1 MKLYRLRATQQ
12 LPITPED
19 AWNFLSNPE
28 NLQKITP
35 GHMGFQ
41 ILSGA
46 ERPMYPGQI
55 IQYKVSPVPGI
66 TTRWVSEITHVEP
79 GSYFVDEQRFG
90 PYSLWHHKH
99 FIKKV
104 DGGVLMEDIVD
115 YKLPL
120 GFLGRLAH
128 PIFVRKQLTGIF
140 RHREKAL
147 TDMFGSIP
155 GCPTTFTIET
165 L

>member
-1 MKLYRLRATQQ
+1 MKLYRLHATQQ
-12 LPITPED
+12 LPITPEE

-35 GHMGFQ
+35 ARMGFQ
-41 ILSGA
+41 ILSGT

-55 IQYKVSPVPGI
+55 IQYNVSPIPGI
-66 TTRWVSEITHVEP
+66 RTRWVSEITHVEP

-99 FIKKV
+99 FIKKT

-120 GFLGRLAH
+120 GILGSLAH
-128 PIFVRKQLTGIF
+128 PIFVRKQLSEIF

-147 TDMFGSIP
+147 TDMFGSLP
-155 GCPTTFTIET
+155 GRPTTFTIET

>member
-35 GHMGFQ
+35 SHMGFQ

-46 ERPMYPGQI
+46 ERPMYAGQI
-55 IQYKVSPVPGI
+55 IQYNVSPVPGI
-66 TTRWVSEITHVEP
+66 RTRWVSEITHVEP

-104 DGGVLMEDIVD
+104 ATGVLMEDR
-115 YKLPL
+115 LPVQQLL
-120 GFLGRLAH
+120 GL
-128 PIFVRKQLTGIF
+128 
-140 RHREKAL
+140 
-147 TDMFGSIP
+147 
-155 GCPTTFTIET
+155 
-165 L
+165 